1 VSGGVARVERK
12 DGQHRQDEQQERE
25 PPMSGDE
32 ARRRLSAAMR
42 SIASMTVAA
51 ELDGEVLH
59 EAVDTVESVAAR
71 MEAARLPG
79 KRPRQVPDTALPAQE
94 FFPTSPIIG
103 MENPI
108 SPPVRVEVIRGE
120 DGRFREIR
128 AEVNFDLQYE
138 GPPTCVHGGVIAET
152 FDEVLGAATIAAGN
166 PGMTGTLTVRY
177 RKPTPLRADLRLE
190 ARLTGRSGRKI
201 RAWAGL
207 YDGETLTAEAEGI
220 FVEVRPV
227 QLVGIAE
234 RNASSDD
241 PIIREAIRL
250 EAARRGAASDVQG
263 AVDERTAVG
272 PEDLPTF

>member
-1 VSGGVARVERK
+1 MTSEE
-12 DGQHRQDEQQERE
+12 D
-25 PPMSGDE
+25 P
-32 ARRRLSAAMR
+32 RRRLSAAMR

-51 ELDGEVLH
+51 ELDDDVLD
-59 EAVDTVESVAAR
+59 EAVDTVESLEAKMKAASG
-71 MEAARLPG
+71 PG
-79 KRPRQVPDTALPAQE
+79 KRPRAVPDTARPAQE

-108 SPPVRVEVIRGE
+108 SPPVRVEVIRRD

-128 AEVNFDLQYE
+128 AEANFDFQYE

-152 FDEVLGAATIAAGN
+152 FDEVLGAATIAAGH
-166 PGMTGTLTVRY
+166 PGMTGTLTIKY

-207 YDGETLTAEAEGI
+207 YDGDTLTAEAEGI
-220 FVEVRPV
+220 FIEVRAV
-227 QLVGIAE
+227 QFIGIAE

-241 PIIREAIRL
+241 PIIREAIRV
-250 EAARRGAASDVQG
+250 EAARSGAASDVQG
-263 AVDERTAVG
+263 AIDELTAVD
-272 PEDLPTF
+272 PEELPPF